1 MLSSVS
7 AAPAAK
13 QHPTVVLLE
22 MPDGGLGS
30 GVVIAPDWLLTCAH
44 CGQATIAGGLEV
56 TNTYIAPGG
65 SVDMALMHV
74 PGLTAKWYPPIAGAA
89 PALHDELHAYG
100 WHLGTQLLM
109 TDGHQGKD
117 SDEMSCPIIHG
128 CSGGAVVNSSGELVG
143 VVAWVRYTHT
153 ARGFDGYALPHISG
167 YTAMTDALRA
177 WIIRTLDQ

>member
-1 MLSSVS
+1 M
-7 AAPAAK
+7 
-13 QHPTVVLLE
+13 
-22 MPDGGLGS
+22 
-30 GVVIAPDWLLTCAH
+30 IAPDWLLTCAH

-65 SVDMALMHV
+65 SVDMALMRV
-74 PGLTAKWYPPIAGAA
+74 PGLTAKWYPPIAAVA
-89 PALHDELHAYG
+89 PALHDDLHAYG

-143 VVAWVRYTHT
+143 
-153 ARGFDGYALPHISG
+153 AL
-167 YTAMTDALRA
+167 AMTEPSTGWA
-177 WIIRTLDQ
+177 WLPGFATRTPPAGSMATHYPTWRGILQ